1 MRKVNWAILA
11 PGRIANKMAEAMK
24 KSKEKINLYAI
35 GSRDLTRA
43 KQFADSLASLNYYF
57 EYQPLRFINSDN
69 PDLNVNPINLKR
81 VAKVNEI
88 NKNLYAYDDD
98 DLLLHNVKKLKEK
111 LKDVELE
118 YYSIDKYET
127 KYKLSFLKKD
137 VRRKT
142 IEKINAIKNPK
153 FGIPC

>member
-1 MRKVNWAILA
+1 MKNIKQRKS
-11 PGRIANKMAEAMK
+11 KK
-24 KSKEKINLYAI
+24 KSGNEEYKDYIKETLKN
-35 GSRDLTRA
+35 RA
-43 KQFADSLASLNYYF
+43 KQFADSYASLNYYF

-127 KYKLSFLKKD
+127 KYKLSFLKND

-142 IEKINAIKNPK
+142 IEKLNAIRNPK